1 MRRIVLSALLIGLFA
16 TSRADAQQR
25 PLVTEDPE
33 TVGSGLVLIEAGIDL
48 QRDMLLPVSGL
59 TGNLLRLP
67 SFGFSFGASS
77 IVEIQVDGGL
87 YNRFG
92 VTDFDP
98 FAPLASKLDFEGDE
112 TTSMEDLV
120 IGTKVRLMSEAP
132 GRPALGVRFAT
143 KLPIASVESGL
154 GLGTT
159 DFHASLLLG
168 KTVQSIRIVGNGGF
182 TMLTDPTIGH
192 EHNSVMTYGLSL
204 ARAVAQGVEIVGEVN
219 GRLDVSEGEPPPGT
233 DNRGAIRA
241 GLRFTKSTV
250 RIDGGV
256 IIGLTARDPSFGFTG
271 GFTWVFRGFTIP

>member
-1 MRRIVLSALLIGLFA
+1 MRRIVLSVLLLGLFVS
-16 TSRADAQQR
+16 SRADAQQR

-48 QRDMLLPVSGL
+48 QRDMLLPASGL

-67 SFGFSFGASS
+67 SLGVSFGAGS

-87 YNRFG
+87 YNRFN
-92 VTDFDP
+92 VTDRDP
-98 FAPLASKLDFEGDE
+98 APLAFLLDFDGDD
-112 TTSMEDLV
+112 TTSIEDLV
-120 IGTKVRLMSEAP
+120 IGTKVRLLSEAP

-159 DFHASLLLG
+159 DFHTSLLLG
-168 KTVQSIRIVGNGGF
+168 KTVQSIRIVGNGGLSF
-182 TMLTDPTIGH
+182 LTDPTLGL

-233 DNRGAIRA
+233 DTRGAIRA
-241 GLRFTKSTV
+241 GLRFTRSTV

-256 IIGLTARDPSFGFTG
+256 IIGMTPRDPSIGFTG

>member
-132 GRPALGVRFAT
+132 GRPDHQDDHYTGDDAPHDLSPGDDA
-143 KLPIASVESGL
+143 P
-154 GLGTT
+154 
-159 DFHASLLLG
+159 
-168 KTVQSIRIVGNGGF
+168 
-182 TMLTDPTIGH
+182 
-192 EHNSVMTYGLSL
+192 YGYSPGDD
-204 ARAVAQGVEIVGEVN
+204 APYDYSDAYVAHG
-219 GRLDVSEGEPPPGT
+219 S
-233 DNRGAIRA
+233 
-241 GLRFTKSTV
+241 S
-250 RIDGGV
+250 DGG
-256 IIGLTARDPSFGFTG
+256 
-271 GFTWVFRGFTIP
+271 